1 MKVLLVNGS
10 PHAAGSTYTAL
21 HEMEQIFQA
30 NGIETELLQVGKQD
44 IRGCVA
50 VMPVQSSANAHFLIW

>member
-30 NGIETELLQVGKQD
+30 NGIETELLQTEQD
-44 IRGCVA
+44 TGLYSLQCLFKARQMRI
-50 VMPVQSSANAHFLIW
+50 F